1 MTATN
6 PHPLANPLNQSRFRN
21 YMYGQKL
28 ADAKPFLKVSS
39 NPNELTVP
47 DARPFG
53 TIWTDGNST
62 SFEYASKP
70 SQLEV
75 PNSDI
80 PYFNGPIPM
89 HGQLPTNG
97 FIGESPLFKLLDGS
111 IVDLKMHKVVYDPSK
126 NWKANGYWS
135 NPNEEVKRQND
146 SDEWKQ
152 DVTIEQMVAGVYKP
166 NAGSYDPNLSPESV
180 EYWKRANEESKKLEQ
195 NLTNEQK
202 KLLDDL
208 HSGKIFPLSRLEDEK

>member
-1 MTATN
+1 
-6 PHPLANPLNQSRFRN
+6 
-21 YMYGQKL
+21 MYGQKL

-47 DARPFG
+47 DAKPFG
-53 TIWTDGNST
+53 TIWTDGNSA
-62 SFEYASKP
+62 SFGYASKH

-89 HGQLPTNG
+89 HCQLPANG

-126 NWKANGYWS
+126 NWKENGYWDD
-135 NPNEEVKRQND
+135 PNKEVKRQND

-152 DVTIEQMVAGVYKP
+152 DVTIEQMVASVCKP